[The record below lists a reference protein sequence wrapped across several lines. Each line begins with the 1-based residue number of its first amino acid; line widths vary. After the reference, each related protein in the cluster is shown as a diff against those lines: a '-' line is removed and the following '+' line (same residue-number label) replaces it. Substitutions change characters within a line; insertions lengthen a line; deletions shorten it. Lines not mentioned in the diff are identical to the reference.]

1 MRGQTQVE
9 LWVSSV
15 LRVFFVS
22 WGTEIDENGVPG
34 PVRDQVPQKS
44 RKKCEKGFGFHA
56 ARIRSGGHLGDFPRL
71 FCRSFFDVFLRRPFF
86 APGRHLGAQSARK
99 GTEMEPEMMK
109 KEVRRH
115 LPERAKTMA
124 GTVRETYWEVPGG
137 ARDRPFFETRHKSL
151 YRRVPRGV

>member
-1 MRGQTQVE
+1 MKMGSRGP
-9 LWVSSV
+9 S
-15 LRVFFVS
+15 
-22 WGTEIDENGVPG
+22 GTRAASRP
-34 PVRDQVPQKS
+34 PKS
-44 RKKCEKGFGFHA
+44 PKKCEKGSGFNAH
-56 ARIRSGGHLGDFPRL
+56 RIRSGSHLGDFPRL
-71 FCRSFFDVFLRRPFF
+71 FCRSFFDVFLGRPFS

-99 GTEMEPEMMK
+99 GAKREPKMMK
-109 KEVRRH
+109 KEARSH